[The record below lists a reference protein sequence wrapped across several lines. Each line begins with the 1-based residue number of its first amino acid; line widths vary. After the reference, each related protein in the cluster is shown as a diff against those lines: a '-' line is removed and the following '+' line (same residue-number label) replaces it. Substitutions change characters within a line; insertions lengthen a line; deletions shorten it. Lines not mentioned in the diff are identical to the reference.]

1 MSTDNSH
8 KIGVGTATI
17 VGMNAMIGAGIFGI
31 TSLLASKVGA
41 AGILTYLFAF
51 FAVWFIAQS
60 IARAAYLWPQEG
72 SFYIY
77 ARQWGG
83 HTMGLVSAGTYFIGF
98 LFAMTLL
105 CRTIGEYLHNIFP
118 SLSAETL
125 GVITLAAL
133 VVLNMMGVVLSQIGQ
148 YILIGCTLFPLLATT
163 ILCLTKC
170 NTANLT
176 PFMPHGI
183 LSIFEG
189 TRIAIFGLFGF
200 ESVTALFNIVENP
213 EKNVPKAL
221 LNALFLVGIIYF
233 FFIFSIILSVPLS
246 IFTSNVNITIPQALQ
261 LLFPQYTFIVGLINF
276 AIISA
281 MVGTVHSMIWAG
293 SELLFS
299 FGTITRSQ
307 SIQKLFKSGLITQK
321 TTVLIC
327 GLIIFAFF
335 YVIPTKDIFFT
346 LTSLGLIF
354 TYMTT
359 MIALLFE
366 PAEWKSGQ
374 NIKTILGLA
383 TASIIFWISVQKLVE
398 AIII

>member
-1 MSTDNSH
+1 VSTNNSH

-51 FAVWFIAQS
+51 IAVWFIAQS
-60 IARAAYLWPQEG
+60 IARAAYLWPEEG

-83 HTMGLVSAGTYFIGF
+83 HKMGLAAAGTYFIGF

-105 CRTIGEYLHNIFP
+105 CKTIGEYLHNIFP
-118 SLSAETL
+118 TISAQSL
-125 GVITLAAL
+125 GIITLLSL
-133 VVLNMMGVVLSQIGQ
+133 VILNMMGVVLSKVGQ
-148 YILIGCTLFPLLATT
+148 YILIGCTLFPLFATT
-163 ILCLTKC
+163 ILCFSKF
-170 NTANLT
+170 NIANLT
-176 PFMPHGI
+176 PFMPHGVF
-183 LSIFEG
+183 SIFEG

-200 ESVTALFNIVENP
+200 ESVTALFNVVENP
-213 EKNVPKAL
+213 EKNLPKAL
-221 LNALFLVGIIYF
+221 QYSLFLVGMIYF
-233 FFIFSIILSVPLS
+233 FFIFSIIVSVPLS
-246 IFTSNVNITIPQALQ
+246 IFTANENVTIPQALQ
-261 LLFPQYTFIVGLINF
+261 ILFPNYIFILHLINF

-299 FGTITRSQ
+299 FGKITRSQ
-307 SIQKLFKSGLITQK
+307 HIQKLFKKNIITQR
-321 TTVLIC
+321 TAVLIC
-327 GLIIFAFF
+327 GLIILSFF
-335 YVIPTKDIFFT
+335 NVIHNKDLFFT
-346 LTSLGLIF
+346 LTNIGLIF
-354 TYMTT
+354 TYSTA
-359 MIALLFE
+359 MISLLFQ

-374 NIKTILGLA
+374 NIKTILGLV
-383 TASIIFWISVQKLVE
+383 TASIIFMVSIHKLIH